1 MKSGA
6 SAVPKPELP
15 RPYQC
20 PICDKAFHRLE
31 HQTRHIRTHT
41 GEKPHAC
48 TFPGCSKRFSRSD
61 ELTRHSR
68 IHTNPNSRRNNRVMK
83 YSLASNN
90 TNSLSDRPKNE
101 SSAKQKRTRKK
112 NANSATPEGAA
123 QTKLSNPVDLNNQ
136 NSSNNNQIKN
146 DDTVTK
152 NIDYDDHS
160 ISDINDI
167 STMATKSLEPLP
179 SISASTTST
188 TFTPIQDHLSSS
200 ASSIPSSSSLFS
212 KSVRDPTSLASLAR
226 ADTYSKTTDSY
237 TRESLEN
244 AAEGSRNMYNFV
256 HHSYTSGSRSSA
268 LALGSNGVKGHSIS
282 SPPNGLLPSPTSNS
296 SSSTNLMSMGYMV
309 HHTSQ
314 PFPRSGYTSAIN
326 SPYSSIPSSPI
337 LSASHLPNPGIP
349 TSLSLSQNS
358 INSAT
363 NLHSLFSRTTP
374 SNTNINRSSHSN
386 LFDMNA
392 LATAATQQLEREQA
406 AAKTRNQ
413 SSSTSNT
420 PHSISPNVK
429 NSPLHSTQ
437 SSPSLSSYFNNHTTG
452 NNNNNNTNNNTNSNT
467 ANNPYT
473 SNGSSGAISNNS
485 STIYNSN
492 SGPHLYHHIHPHT
505 HHHHPFSGLSR
516 LTPLTHNNSGTQKIS
531 RNDDGDVY
539 LTSAHR
545 SKRSRPNSPIGTAPT
560 SPIFSPS
567 TSPTPDHTPLVTPAH
582 SPRPHSRELANGG
595 SSSGLFPLTSAAEGA
610 IHLPSIRALPGGRH
624 LPPPALQA
632 MEIGGNDAGPV
643 PPVPL
648 SLSAGPSSNS
658 LSTVLRATQLLTS
671 RSASSLSNSVFN
683 NHGNLDNSGMV
694 KDNNTNTNN
703 NNQNSQSYN
712 TSSSSS
718 GNSIGGSVV
727 TFSGSS
733 GNVQGYSKS
742 AGAVGGTPGGGREV
756 TFSPLTGH
764 TSSGSSSASGSGSP
778 VSSLQHNGPMS
789 TLAGVITEHKRLD
802 KLEKVAET
810 NKGVDIGTSGG
821 STKTEDVNA
830 ATDTKATTEPY
841 VTALATR
848 VPVSDLL
855 S

>member
-90 TNSLSDRPKNE
+90 NNSLSDRPKNE

-112 NANSATPEGAA
+112 NANSATTEGAV
-123 QTKLSNPVDLNNQ
+123 QIKSTNPVDLNNP
-136 NSSNNNQIKN
+136 NSNNNNQIKN
-146 DDTVTK
+146 DDTITK

-167 STMATKSLEPLP
+167 STTAPKSLEPLP
-179 SISASTTST
+179 SISASTMSN

-212 KSVRDPTSLASLAR
+212 KSVRDPTSLAILAR

-237 TRESLEN
+237 ARESLEN
-244 AAEGSRNMYNFV
+244 TAEGSRNMYNFV
-256 HHSYTSGSRSSA
+256 HQSYTSGPRSSV
-268 LALGSNGVKGHSIS
+268 LPLGSNGVKGHSIS
-282 SPPNGLLPSPTSNS
+282 SPSNGLIPSPTSNS

-326 SPYSSIPSSPI
+326 SPYSSIPSSPV
-337 LSASHLPNPGIP
+337 LSASHLPNPGVL

-374 SNTNINRSSHSN
+374 SNTSINRSSHSN

-429 NSPLHSTQ
+429 NSSLHSTQ

-452 NNNNNNTNNNTNSNT
+452 NNNNTNSNT
-467 ANNPYT
+467 TNNTYT
-473 SNGSSGAISNNS
+473 SNGSSGAISNNG
-485 STIYNSN
+485 STIYNNSN
-492 SGPHLYHHIHPHT
+492 SGPHLHHHIHP

-516 LTPLTHNNSGTQKIS
+516 LTPLTYNNNNSGTQKIS

-560 SPIFSPS
+560 SPIFSPL

-582 SPRPHSRELANGG
+582 SPRPHSRELTNGG
-595 SSSGLFPLTSAAEGA
+595 SSSGLFPLTSATEGA

-624 LPPPALQA
+624 LPPPVLQA
-632 MEIGGNDAGPV
+632 MEVGGNDAGPV

-658 LSTVLRATQLLTS
+658 LSTVLRATQLQTS

-683 NHGNLDNSGMV
+683 NHGNLDKSGMV
-694 KDNNTNTNN
+694 KDNDSNINSSNN

-718 GNSIGGSVV
+718 GNNIGGSVV

-742 AGAVGGTPGGGREV
+742 AGALGGTLGGGREV

-778 VSSLQHNGPMS
+778 VGSLQHNGTMG
-789 TLAGVITEHKRLD
+789 TLVGVIAEHKRLD
-802 KLEKVAET
+802 KLEQVAET
-810 NKGVDIGTSGG
+810 NEGVDIGSSGG
-821 STKTEDVNA
+821 LIKTEDANS